1 MYLCTN
7 VLCVAPMIQPTSF
20 RFFRFVSDALSVVL
34 AEFKDMLCCYSK
46 NFLISLFFFPKIK
59 NTYRL
64 PTNLANSGRF
74 SHLGK
79 DETIVLPQ
87 LTSNTPEQIL
97 AFIQTRLAFEM
108 STNCPYFCSS
118 HSLFRIFLSPYT
130 TKIYHVHFKGYKD
143 SITIEHYQCT
153 YKSCKT
159 LISDSDRVAIFQIF
173 EPIKYINRGVVK
185 VTI

>member
-7 VLCVAPMIQPTSF
+7 VLCAAPMIQPTSF

-46 NFLISLFFFPKIK
+46 NFLISLKMLKNIPKIK

-87 LTSNTPEQIL
+87 LTSNTPEQFL
-97 AFIQTRLAFEM
+97 AFIQTSLAFEM

-118 HSLFRIFLSPYT
+118 HSLFRISLNPYT
-130 TKIYHVHFKGYKD
+130 TKIYHIQIKGYKD
-143 SITIEHYQCT
+143 SITIEHYQCI

-159 LISDSDRVAIFQIF
+159 FILDSDRVVIFF
-173 EPIKYINRGVVK
+173 DINEK
-185 VTI
+185 LSDLQK

>member
-1 MYLCTN
+1 MYECTLCGSNDTAHF
-7 VLCVAPMIQPTSF
+7 VPIFPIRIRCIVGCISWIQ
-20 RFFRFVSDALSVVL
+20 RYA
-34 AEFKDMLCCYSK
+34 MLLFQKLFNITILLKYSQ
-46 NFLISLFFFPKIK
+46 NK

-87 LTSNTPEQIL
+87 LTSNTPEQFL
-97 AFIQTRLAFEM
+97 SFIQTRLAFEM

-173 EPIKYINRGVVK
+173 EPIKYINRLTQR
-185 VTI
+185 VTE